1 MKTEIEAITEK
12 IKAFR
17 DERDWQQFHDPKNL
31 AICLSIESSEL
42 LQAFLW
48 KNADEADV
56 EKIKEELADVLYSA
70 LLIADHYNL
79 NVKEIIDDKLKSNAQ
94 KYPVS
99 KAKGSNKKYDD
110 L

>member
-1 MKTEIEAITEK
+1 MKTDIEAITEM
-12 IKAFR
+12 IKVFR
-17 DERDWQQFHDPKNL
+17 DERDWKQFHDPKNL

-56 EKIKEELADVLYSA
+56 EKIREELADVLYSA
-70 LLIADHYNL
+70 LLLADHYDL
-79 NVKEIIDDKLKSNAQ
+79 KIKDIIEDKLKKNRE
-94 KYPVS
+94 KYPIIKS
-99 KAKGSNKKYDD
+99 KGSNKKYDD

>member
-1 MKTEIEAITEK
+1 MKTEIEAIIEK

-31 AICLSIESSEL
+31 AICLTIESSEL

-48 KNADEADV
+48 KNADGADV

-79 NVKEIIDDKLKSNAQ
+79 NIKDIIEAKLKRNAQ
-94 KYPVS
+94 KYPVE

>member
-1 MKTEIEAITEK
+1 MKTEIEAIIEM

-48 KNADEADV
+48 KKADEANI

-70 LLIADHYNL
+70 LLIAEHYDL
-79 NVKEIIDDKLKSNAQ
+79 NIKDIVEAKLKKNAQ

-99 KAKGSNKKYDD
+99 KSKGSNKKYDD

>member
-1 MKTEIEAITEK
+1 MKTEIGAITET

-48 KNADEADV
+48 KNANEADI
-56 EKIKEELADVLYSA
+56 EKIKEELADVLYAA
-70 LLIADHYNL
+70 LLLADHYNL
-79 NVKEIIDDKLKSNAQ
+79 NIKEIIDAKLKTNAK

>member
-1 MKTEIEAITEK
+1 MKKEIEVITEK

-17 DERDWQQFHDPKNL
+17 DERDWKQFHDPKNL

-42 LQAFLW
+42 LQSFLW
-48 KNADEADV
+48 KNADEADI

-79 NVKEIIDDKLKSNAQ
+79 NVKESIEAKLKINAQ

-99 KAKGSNKKYDD
+99 KAKGSNKKYDH